1 MKGIG
6 KVTVVVL
13 ALSLVGFLPV
23 GISSFSSPAVQ
34 AAEELESV
42 HMDVKGMTCGGCAAR
57 VKASLAKL
65 PEVKETNISVEKG
78 SVDVKVDKGSDHK
91 ALAKAVEGAGFKVSS
106 VQCECKG

>member
-6 KVTVVVL
+6 KVMVVVL
-13 ALSLVGFLPV
+13 ALSLVGFSPV
-23 GISSFSSPAVQ
+23 GIPSFSSPAVQ
-34 AAEELESV
+34 AAELENV
-42 HMDVKGMTCGGCAAR
+42 HMDVKGMTCGACAAK
-57 VKASLAKL
+57 VKSSLAKL

-78 SVDVKVDKGSDHK
+78 AVDVKVDKGSDHK

>member
-6 KVTVVVL
+6 KAMVVVL

-23 GISSFSSPAVQ
+23 GISNFSSPTVL
-34 AAEELESV
+34 AAELESV
-42 HMDVKGMTCGGCAAR
+42 HMDVKGMTCGACAAK
-57 VKASLAKL
+57 VKSSLTKL

-91 ALAKAVEGAGFKVSS
+91 ALVKAVEGAGFTVKS
-106 VQCECKG
+106 VECECKG